1 MCEPVTA
8 TTALASIG
16 GGSAAMG
23 GATLASSG
31 LSILAS
37 KSAIDDQNRAAAANR
52 ANAVQAQN
60 DQNASTTK
68 KYIEENRS
76 LLQGSFDSVLAGRAA
91 EADAYT
97 SAIANGASGNSV
109 KALMG
114 SKKQVESRNAAR
126 AQQEMSSLRGQTGA
140 NFDNIRSQAQGR
152 INQTPTTS
160 FGIAD
165 AAKALTPIVRGH
177 ME

>member
-1 MCEPVTA
+1 MCEPA
-8 TTALASIG
+8 TIAMSALSAAGSMASI
-16 GGSAAMG
+16 SN
-23 GATLASSG
+23 
-31 LSILAS
+31 
-37 KSAIDDQNRAAAANR
+37 QNDAAADNR
-52 ANAVQAQN
+52 ANAIQAQN
-60 DQNASTTK
+60 DQNESTTK

-76 LLQGSFDSVLAGRAA
+76 LIQGSFDSVLAGRAA

-126 AQQEMSSLRGQTGA
+126 TKQEMSSLRDQTGA
-140 NFDNIRSQAQGR
+140 NFKNIRSKAQGR

-165 AAKALTPIVRGH
+165 AAKALTPIVRGQ

>member
-1 MCEPVTA
+1 MCDPVTIA
-8 TTALASIG
+8 ISQAAI
-16 GGSAAMG
+16 SAAGSME
-23 GATLASSG
+23 
-31 LSILAS
+31 SINA
-37 KSAIDDQNRAAAANR
+37 QNDAAAANR

-76 LLQGSFDSVLAGRAA
+76 LIQGSFDSVLAGRAA

-126 AQQEMSSLRGQTGA
+126 TKQEMSSLRDQTGA
-140 NFDNIRSQAQGR
+140 NFKNIRSRTQGR

-165 AAKALTPIVRGH
+165 AAKALTPIVRSQ